1 MLMDDQHYERTVQLL
16 HSFREIHQ
24 NHYQMLSRIA
34 QQHGITPQQF
44 LVIRALASSREMKL
58 AELSDELHLGNS
70 TTSGIVD
77 RMVEAELIYRERSLT
92 DRRSVT
98 LRLAEKGERIW
109 SNLVENKMD
118 WVMPFMQIPAED
130 QIALL
135 RIHKQIVHILE
146 KIRKED

>member
-1 MLMDDQHYERTVQLL
+1 MDDQHYERTVQIL

-24 NHYQMLSRIA
+24 IHYQMLLRIA

-44 LVIRALASSREMKL
+44 LVLRSLAGSPEMNL
-58 AELSDELHLGNS
+58 ADLSDELHLGNS

-77 RMVEAELIYRERSLT
+77 RMVEAELICRERSLM

-98 LRLAEKGERIW
+98 LRLAEKGEHIW
-109 SNLVENKMD
+109 NRLVDSKMD
-118 WVMPFMQIPAED
+118 WVTPFMQISADD
-130 QIALL
+130 QMALL

-146 KIRKED
+146 KTRKED